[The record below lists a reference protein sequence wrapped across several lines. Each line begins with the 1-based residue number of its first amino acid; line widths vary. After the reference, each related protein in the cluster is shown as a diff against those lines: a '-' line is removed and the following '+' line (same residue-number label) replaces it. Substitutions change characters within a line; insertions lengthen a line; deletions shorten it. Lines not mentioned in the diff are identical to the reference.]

1 MNCTCAWLRP
11 PPCSLEGL
19 KHPVLSPCSSS
30 SHSSE
35 QDLGE
40 LPSSTGGPAPVVG
53 AQQGVRSIHQDDGV
67 RKSPA
72 VIQQQRF
79 KATCTC
85 QARRPRKP
93 RVATPRTF
101 GMPRCHHWRTLR
113 TARLCTSGPKWK
125 CLYRCSRPSHRRD
138 GCVPSP
144 QTCVPSPQT
153 FPPRRSSNVLPE
165 PAPLAAAGDAT
176 STAVVVFA
184 AMAEGA
190 TRVGGRHHRNRAHGP
205 DFVPDHVA
213 GAPKY
218 PRRNHQLCA
227 PLCKL

>member
-72 VIQQQRF
+72 MIQQQRF

-113 TARLCTSGPKWK
+113 TARLCTSGPKWNAFTDARVRHTGEMGACPLHK
-125 CLYRCSRPSHRRD
+125 RACP
-138 GCVPSP
+138 
-144 QTCVPSPQT
+144 PQT

-184 AMAEGA
+184 AMAAAA

-227 PLCKL
+227 PLFKL

>member
-1 MNCTCAWLRP
+1 
-11 PPCSLEGL
+11 
-19 KHPVLSPCSSS
+19 
-30 SHSSE
+30 
-35 QDLGE
+35 
-40 LPSSTGGPAPVVG
+40 
-53 AQQGVRSIHQDDGV
+53 
-67 RKSPA
+67 

-176 STAVVVFA
+176 STAVVVSLQWQRLSLEWAVDITEIELMDPISCPTTWPVLLNIRGETTNCARPFSNFKLA
-184 AMAEGA
+184 SASPSQPV
-190 TRVGGRHHRNRAHGP
+190 TRNPFLPLR
-205 DFVPDHVA
+205 
-213 GAPKY
+213 
-218 PRRNHQLCA
+218 A
-227 PLCKL
+227 PLIAFRPRLAPLDLHLNMF

>member
-1 MNCTCAWLRP
+1 MCMAAPSALFP
-11 PPCSLEGL
+11 IL
-19 KHPVLSPCSSS
+19 KTGRIPFCLPV
-30 SHSSE
+30 HQVRIQVK

-40 LPSSTGGPAPVVG
+40 LPIVGTHGRPSAGCRRSAGCAEHSPRRWRQEVAGGDSAAALQSDLHLPGTP
-53 AQQGVRSIHQDDGV
+53 IY
-67 RKSPA
+67 
-72 VIQQQRF
+72 
-79 KATCTC
+79 
-85 QARRPRKP
+85 RKP
-93 RVATPRTF
+93 RVVTPCTF
-101 GMPRCHHWRTLR
+101 SMPRCHHWRTLR

-184 AMAEGA
+184 AMAAAA

-205 DFVPDHVA
+205 DFVPDHMA
-213 GAPKY
+213 GAPT
-218 PRRNHQLCA
+218 
-227 PLCKL
+227 